1 MTRPIVAIDGPA
13 GAGKSSVAKG
23 VAERLGYIYV
33 DTGAMYRAVALKVIR
48 EKIAVSDHAAIA
60 ALARRLDIRFEKVGD
75 EQRIFVDGEDVTEAI
90 RTAEATR
97 LSSPVSAIKGVRKR
111 LVELQRKMG
120 ERGGIVMEGRDIGT
134 VVFPNA
140 EVKVFLTAS
149 AGERARRRTD
159 QLRQM
164 GVEADV
170 QQIAAEISERDLR
183 DSSRSEA
190 PLKQAPD
197 AVLIETDGLT
207 LEQVIEAVIAVHDQK
222 VKSTV
227 RENSE

>member
-13 GAGKSSVAKG
+13 GAGKSTVAKG

-207 LEQVIEAVIAVHDQK
+207 LEQVINAVIAVHDQK
-222 VKSTV
+222 VKSTI

>member
-13 GAGKSSVAKG
+13 GAGKSTVAKG

>member
-13 GAGKSSVAKG
+13 GAGKSTVAKG

-149 AGERARRRTD
+149 ERAGGR
-159 QLRQM
+159 
-164 GVEADV
+164 
-170 QQIAAEISERDLR
+170 IS
-183 DSSRSEA
+183 
-190 PLKQAPD
+190 
-197 AVLIETDGLT
+197 
-207 LEQVIEAVIAVHDQK
+207 
-222 VKSTV
+222 
-227 RENSE
+227 